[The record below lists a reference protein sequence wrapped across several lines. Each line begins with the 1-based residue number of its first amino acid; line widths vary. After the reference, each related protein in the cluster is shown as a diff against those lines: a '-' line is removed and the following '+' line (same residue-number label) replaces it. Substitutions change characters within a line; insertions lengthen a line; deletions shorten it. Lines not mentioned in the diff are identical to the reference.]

1 VDDVTAGVERFAR
14 ALTTVEEAL
23 DWAALGASYCEGEA
37 GTFFGVE
44 QIENLRE
51 TGLHFAS
58 DLGEALRPGGTSL
71 YVGAGVA
78 ELVPILFEAA
88 VLERKVAVHT
98 ADAREAGLLN
108 AAFAGVELEGL
119 RPRWSTKPIG
129 AGGGWSARGAD
140 AVDHLWFVSVAT
152 DPDHFPAHNHVL
164 YELEGDRPGRLG
176 PERERIDALLDQ
188 ALTPLRPPALLCTTR
203 EELPLVEERCARF
216 GLDLTVPDVGRLSG
230 LVGDAVYAC
239 RVKGR

>member
-1 VDDVTAGVERFAR
+1 MTAGVERFAR
-14 ALTTVEEAL
+14 ALTAVEEAL
-23 DWAALGASYCEGEA
+23 DWSALGASYCEGEA
-37 GTFFGVE
+37 GNFFAVE
-44 QIENLRE
+44 RITSLRE

-58 DLGEALRPGGTSL
+58 DLGEVLRPGGASL

-78 ELVPILFEAA
+78 ELVPVLFEAA
-88 VLERKVAVHT
+88 VLERRVAIHT
-98 ADAREAGLLN
+98 ADVKEAGLLN
-108 AAFAGVELEGL
+108 AALASVELEGL

-129 AGGGWSARGAD
+129 AGGGWSAHGAGS
-140 AVDHLWFVSVAT
+140 VDHLWFVSVAT
-152 DPDHFPAHNHVL
+152 DPDHFPAHNHTL

-176 PERERIDALLDQ
+176 PERERIDGLLDK

-203 EELPLVEERCARF
+203 EELPLVEERCSRF
-216 GLDLTVPDVGRLSG
+216 GLGLTVPDVGRLSG